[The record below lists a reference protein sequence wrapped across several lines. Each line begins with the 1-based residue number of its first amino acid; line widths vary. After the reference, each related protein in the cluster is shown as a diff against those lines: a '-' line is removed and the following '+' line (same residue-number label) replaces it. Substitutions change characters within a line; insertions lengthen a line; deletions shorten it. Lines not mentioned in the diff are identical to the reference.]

1 MKGYCPRTWKNK
13 LERARM
19 FHQSWIT
26 PNAENTLLPPLIPS
40 PLEKYDSIHE
50 VIQSSD
56 VANNFPSLMSCSHEK
71 CNSIPKATQILHAI
85 NVQPELDNNEEQKDD
100 VLVYTT
106 EVLSFPNTFD
116 IDEITGP
123 MDKKQEIFDNRKKMI
138 LEGGINDTD
147 FDAILD
153 VYTKI
158 IDYYSEELEILD
170 KEKWKVKCACEMFEN
185 EKRHI
190 SKNFLRKW
198 NFPVPS
204 NNKDELEIHT
214 ECMIHYYWFLV
225 YFFIVPTIK
234 KLHFAKKCFHEIESL
249 RKSKNNFDVNHEL
262 VKLGYI

>member
-1 MKGYCPRTWKNK
+1 MKIGYCPRTWKNK
-13 LERARM
+13 IERARM
-19 FHQSWIT
+19 FPTEWIT
-26 PNAENTLLPPLIPS
+26 PNAENTSLPPLIPI
-40 PLEKYDSIHE
+40 PLEKYDSIPK

-56 VANNFPSLMSCSHEK
+56 VTNNFPSLMSCSHEK
-71 CNSIPKATQILHAI
+71 CTFIPGATQILHAI

-106 EVLSFPNTFD
+106 EVLSFPNTFH
-116 IDEITGP
+116 IDEITGT

-170 KEKWKVKCACEMFEN
+170 KELWKVKIAWEN
-185 EKRHI
+185 FDKGHI
-190 SKNFLRKW
+190 SKYFKNCLRKW

-204 NNKDELEIHT
+204 SDNRDELEIHR
-214 ECMIHYYWFLV
+214 ECMIHYYYFLD
-225 YFFIVPTIK
+225 YFFKVPISK
-234 KLHFAKKCFHEIESL
+234 KFHFAKKCFQEIASL
-249 RKSKNNFDVNHEL
+249 RNQKIIL
-262 VKLGYI
+262 M

>member
-1 MKGYCPRTWKNK
+1 M
-13 LERARM
+13 
-19 FHQSWIT
+19 
-26 PNAENTLLPPLIPS
+26 IPS
-40 PLEKYDSIHE
+40 PLKKYDSIPE

-56 VANNFPSLMSCSHEK
+56 VTSNFPSLMSCSHEK
-71 CNSIPKATQILHAI
+71 CTSIPGATQILHAI

-100 VLVYTT
+100 VFVYTT

-116 IDEITGP
+116 IDEITGT
-123 MDKKQEIFDNRKKMI
+123 MDKKQKIFDNRKKMI
-138 LEGGINDTD
+138 LEGGITDTD

-170 KEKWKVKCACEMFEN
+170 KELWKVKCACEFF

-190 SKNFLRKW
+190 SKNFKNCLRKW

-214 ECMIHYYWFLV
+214 ECMINYYWFLDS
-225 YFFIVPTIK
+225 FFIVPTSK

-249 RKSKNNFDVNHEL
+249 RKSKKKF
-262 VKLGYI
+262 